1 MNRDKDLQMKDARS
15 LIMRDI
21 DERELESIEF
31 NEEMITKEEALTI
44 LKFYEA
50 RKLDVLSIL
59 SNPFKHHFGQK
70 DSFVLGL
77 AVEQAKIEDQVYQK
91 YGKDFKLFLKACNHY
106 NLLKNGKTAIAKDA
120 LVIAN
125 NMSLGD
131 LDNPDFDTRSN
142 QIARLS
148 K

>member
-1 MNRDKDLQMKDARS
+1 MKDARS

-31 NEEMITKEEALTI
+31 NEEMIERKEAETI

-91 YGKDFKLFLKACNHY
+91 YGKDFKLFLKACHHY
-106 NLLKNGKTAIAKDA
+106 GLLKNGKTAISKDA

-125 NMSLGD
+125 NLNINN
-131 LDNPDFDTRSN
+131 LDNPDFESRSN
-142 QIARLS
+142 
-148 K
+148 